1 MDKAYIVT
9 YFSDDKYCRCVCSKD
24 CKKEAINL
32 ARSKSKLS
40 KSKASV
46 WKCTGVWR
54 DNEFYSVDS
63 INLCI
68 YENGHRI

>member
-9 YFSDDKYCRCVCSKD
+9 YFSGDKYCRCVCSKD
-24 CKKEAINL
+24 CRKEAVNL

-40 KSKASV
+40 KSRASV
-46 WKCTGVWR
+46 WKSYGFW
-54 DNEFYSVDS
+54 NGEEFNSVDS
-63 INLCI
+63 VNLCI